1 MVSIGS
7 MKDTISIEAQSSVS
21 DGQGG
26 STSTWSVIASEWV
39 KATQLSY
46 SRALLDA
53 GVNFTFAY
61 QFDMRLRGDTYVL
74 AGVHRILFNGSYYTI
89 HSVVEGPEDRL
100 KIIAY
105 K

>member
-1 MVSIGS
+1 MAIIGQ
-7 MKDTISIEAQSSVS
+7 MKDTISIELQSSVS

-26 STSTWSVIASEWV
+26 STSTWSTIASEWA

-53 GVNFTFAY
+53 GVNFTVAY
-61 QFDMRLRGDTYVL
+61 QFDIRRRGDTYVL
-74 AGVHRILFNGSYYTI
+74 AGTHRILFESSYYTI
-89 HSVVEGPEDRL
+89 HSVVENDDWL